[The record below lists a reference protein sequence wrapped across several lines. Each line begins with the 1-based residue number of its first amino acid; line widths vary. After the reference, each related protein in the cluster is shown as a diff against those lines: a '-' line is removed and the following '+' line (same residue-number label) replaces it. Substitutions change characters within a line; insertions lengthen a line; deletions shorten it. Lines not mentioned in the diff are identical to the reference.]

1 MNYSNLSLK
10 HVIQAFLVLMLF
22 SLPLSVTYAKAG
34 CCANHGGVASCNT
47 KTGHQMCKDNTDSP
61 TCMCDGKTAPA
72 VKQSPKPAKAV
83 APAPVPA
90 KAAAPAT
97 VPAKK
102 VAPAP
107 VPAKATA
114 KPASTA
120 GCCSGHGG
128 VKKCDKKTGFQ
139 MCKDNTMSSTCKCN

>member
-1 MNYSNLSLK
+1 MNYSHLSLK
-10 HVIQAFLVLMLF
+10 HVIQAFLVLMMC
-22 SLPLSVTYAKAG
+22 SLPLSVTYATAG

-72 VKQSPKPAKAV
+72 VKQSTPPAPAKAV
-83 APAPVPA
+83 TPAPA
-90 KAAAPAT
+90 KT
-97 VPAKK
+97 
-102 VAPAP
+102 VAPASE
-107 VPAKATA
+107 PAKATP

-128 VKKCDKKTGFQ
+128 VKQCDKKTGFQ
-139 MCKDNTMSSTCKCN
+139 ICNDNTHSTTCRCN